1 VASSATATPSER
13 LEKPHEPRSRRGSH
27 ILDRV
32 PPANDLEHARY
43 ARMRWNTPLSEEHAR
58 LLLNRLDIRP
68 GASLLDLGCGWGEL
82 LLRAVESAGV
92 TSGIGVDTDPE
103 ALARGRSLAADR
115 GLDGRVTFV
124 VGSADAWQHPADRV
138 ICVGA
143 AHAWGGAEPALTAAT
158 QIVQP
163 GGRLLFGD
171 GCWARSP
178 NEEAAKLF
186 GDAVLTLSELVE
198 CVHRAKWR
206 ILHLSTADQRE
217 WDDFESTW
225 RAGRQEW
232 LLANPEDE
240 RAPTARNELD
250 LQLGQY
256 VETYRGVLGFCYLV
270 LGR

>member
-1 VASSATATPSER
+1 VRSSVQQAPLR
-13 LEKPHEPRSRRGSH
+13 VLKPQRPPKPGVPY

-32 PPANDLEHARY
+32 PPANDLEHSRY
-43 ARMRWNTPLSEEHAR
+43 ARMRWNTPLSDEHAR
-58 LLLNRLDIRP
+58 LLLSRLDIRA

-82 LLRAVESAGV
+82 LLRAVDSTGV

-124 VGSADAWQHPADRV
+124 VGSADAWQQPADRV

-143 AHAWGGAEPALTAAT
+143 AHAWGSAEAALTAA
-158 QIVQP
+158 IRLVQP

-171 GCWARSP
+171 GCWERSP
-178 NEEAAKLF
+178 NEDAAKLF
-186 GDAVLTLSELVE
+186 GDAVLTLSELVK
-198 CVHRAKWR
+198 CVQKAKWR

-232 LLANPEDE
+232 LLANPEVE
-240 RAPTARNELD
+240 RAPAVRNELD

-256 VETYRGVLGFCYLV
+256 VDTYRGVLGFCYLV